1 MYIINAKK
9 IISALLILLFV
20 FVVGCNDNSSDK
32 KDIETIKSYL
42 IENYDNKIV
51 DNDVSLLENID
62 GFDCKL
68 EWVFESDYLSKEGK
82 YTAPKEDSDLKVV
95 VKVTYKDTIAEV
107 NLNFKLKGWQG
118 KFNEVISFLDERYN
132 DIFSKPLE
140 SDVEL
145 EKEYKEAKI
154 TWKSS
159 DEKSITSL
167 GKVTRDDIDKE
178 VKLIATVTI
187 GSNSIEKEYQIT
199 VKRSDHTFEEVIE
212 WLKGNYNGRVVDK
225 DIDLPKELSQFGASL
240 EWMIGEDEYLDENG
254 KFKAPIL
261 DMETD
266 VFITITMNGK
276 SKEIDLVM
284 KLVGWGKEIDVIKEW
299 VKNQVN
305 SPVDFSIRF
314 PNSHP
319 SYISTLVWKSS
330 NEAVLSSDGEV
341 HKSDEKDEKV
351 ILTCE
356 ITYNG
361 EKAVVEMEVLVP
373 KKTDAEKNFEVRAW
387 LDEKFANIEKVDSD
401 LTLPT
406 TDEKYGAKIT
416 WQTNS
421 PGVISESGKYSAPLF
436 DRKVQLVAVSVIG
449 GHILKV
455 TYSFDT
461 FKEPSSDIWEDINRF
476 LSYIALERITN
487 QKYYTF
493 GYQDEYR
500 QNAVQN
506 VGYLPFYVNEG
517 VNAVVDIIDLTHGKN
532 RTGIKKTST
541 EYIVIH
547 DTGSAHPT
555 ATARAHANWLK
566 NMTADEASASWV
578 SWHYTVDED
587 EAIQHVPLDEVAYH
601 AGDGS
606 TTYPNTWSGGLGGG
620 NRNGIGIET
629 CVNYGS
635 DYNKTMRRTA
645 KLVAE
650 LLLEFNLGLDRV
662 KQHYDFSGKDCP
674 QTMRHAQRWQEFM
687 TLIEIEYFGK
697 TTLKDVNF
705 KWTSLSPDIMDN
717 TGKIINHPGN
727 ETKVKYKVEVTYKD
741 STKVF
746 EFESILDELE
756 K

>member
-1 MYIINAKK
+1 MNIRKFFK
-9 IISALLILLFV
+9 VLSLLFV
-20 FVVGCNDNSSDK
+20 LFMIGCSGDNQEEK
-32 KDIETIKSYL
+32 QEIAKIKTY
-42 IENYDNKIV
+42 IMENFDNKIIE
-51 DNDVSLLENID
+51 NDINLPESIEGYL
-62 GFDCKL
+62 CKL
-68 EWVFESDYLSKEGK
+68 EWNFESESLKKSGEYSPLKD
-82 YTAPKEDSDLKVV
+82 DSTLQVT
-95 VKVTYKDTIAEV
+95 VKITLNETVEEV
-107 NLNFKLKGWQG
+107 KLTFNLKGWIND
-118 KFNEVISFLDERYN
+118 FNEVIKFIDDNYLN
-132 DIFSKPLE
+132 IFSKPLE
-140 SDVEL
+140 KNVEL
-145 EKEYKEAKI
+145 ITAYKEAKI
-154 TWKSS
+154 VWKSS
-159 DEKSITSL
+159 DEKVITSE
-167 GKVTRDDIDKE
+167 GNIIRDDENRETILK
-178 VKLIATVTI
+178 ATITK
-187 GSNSIEKEYQIT
+187 GSHTIEKEYNVT
-199 VKRSDHTFEEVIE
+199 VLKSEHTFEEVEKWLRDNFDGKVVSKNIE
-212 WLKGNYNGRVVDK
+212 
-225 DIDLPKELSQFGASL
+225 LPKELLQFGAKL
-240 EWMIGEDEYLDENG
+240 EWMIGEDEYLDEDGN
-254 KFKAPIL
+254 FTAPIL
-261 DMETD
+261 DTD
-266 VFITITMNGK
+266 TDAFINIIMNGK
-276 SKEIDLVM
+276 SKEIDLIM

-299 VKNQVN
+299 VKDQVK
-305 SPVDFSIRF
+305 SPLQYSVRF
-314 PNSHP
+314 PSSHNVYP
-319 SYISTLVWKSS
+319 SVLVWKSS
-330 NEAVLSSDGEV
+330 NEEVLTNDGEV
-341 HKSDEKDEKV
+341 YKSNEKDELV
-351 ILTCE
+351 TLTCE

-361 EKAVVEMEVLVP
+361 EKAVVQIEVLVP
-373 KKTDAEKNFEVRAW
+373 KKSDSEKNFEVRAW
-387 LDEKFANIEKVDSD
+387 LDEKFANIEKVDKDIS
-401 LTLPT
+401 LPK
-406 TDEKYGAKIT
+406 TDEKYGANIT
-416 WQTNS
+416 WQTNF

-436 DRKVQLVAVSVIG
+436 DRKVQLTAISVIG
-449 GHILKV
+449 GHTLKV

-517 VNAVVDIIDLTHGKN
+517 ANPVIDIIELTHGKN

-687 TLIEIEYFGK
+687 TLVEIEYFGK

-705 KWTSLSPDIMDN
+705 KWTSLNPDIMDD

-727 ETKVKYKVEVTYKD
+727 ETKVKYKVEITYKD
-741 STKVF
+741 ETRVF
-746 EFESILDELE
+746 EFESVLDELE